1 MVILE
6 GTSIRWASDG
16 PHIAL
21 SRAIRC
27 ILRNAAIAG
36 SSVKYTSSSSKRAR
50 LAARL
55 TTSRISEVKELMFS
69 EKGYKLSHK
78 RLSSV
83 FPVNANEAHV
93 QALIS
98 LLVVHALRDVAVYTA
113 HHFDRCQ
120 EIMRPDSKG
129 ERNIETAMLDLQED
143 KNKTHK
149 SVDCVARV
157 ISTAAYKFLG
167 KRLVSLKD

>member
-1 MVILE
+1 M
-6 GTSIRWASDG
+6 
-16 PHIAL
+16 
-21 SRAIRC
+21 
-27 ILRNAAIAG
+27 
-36 SSVKYTSSSSKRAR
+36 
-50 LAARL
+50 AARL

-167 KRLVSLKD
+167 KRLISLKD